1 MNHIE
6 MSLQEY
12 GQNRNFNATAE
23 PKGVI
28 KKGRSELIFVV
39 QKHAASHLH
48 YDFRLESD
56 GVLKSWVIPKGPS
69 MNPKDKRLAI
79 MVEDHP
85 YNYKDFEGV
94 IPEGNYGAGNVIVW
108 DNGTYS
114 LVEGEGVDNRENK
127 IKKDLKNGHL
137 SFVLKG
143 NKLKGEFTLLKLKT
157 KQANT
162 WLLIKSKDRH
172 ASGRDILLQDKSV
185 ISNMTIDSQ
194 KNKLKE

>member
-1 MNHIE
+1 

-12 GQNRNFNATAE
+12 SQNRNFNATAE
-23 PKGVI
+23 PKGGI
-28 KKGRSELIFVV
+28 KKGRSELSFVV
-39 QKHAASHLH
+39 QKHVASHLH

-56 GVLKSWVIPKGPS
+56 GVLKSWVIPKGSS

-85 YNYKDFEGV
+85 YNYKNFEGV
-94 IPEGNYGAGNVIVW
+94 IPEGNYGTGNVIVW

-114 LVEGEGVDNRENK
+114 LEEGEGVDNRENK
-127 IKKDLKNGHL
+127 IKTDLKNGRL
-137 SFVLKG
+137 SFVLKE

-185 ISNMTIDSQ
+185 ISDMRIDIQ
-194 KNKLKE
+194 KNKLKEYFPF